1 MTALVVKGPAAAGP
15 LVRMLMSRID
25 GGVRDALLGL
35 HPRRVRFIHEAV
47 PQDYQLGSAVTR
59 LPVSLRQ
66 WLAALIRRWLHA
78 TVTEGFVERHGRQL
92 QEAAANTADGVTM
105 VIDFKSPPGM
115 ALVAATLRGKA
126 PGPRDL
132 APPAGGPPQAS
143 VRIIP
148 GH

>member
-1 MTALVVKGPAAAGP
+1 
-15 LVRMLMSRID
+15 MLISRID
-25 GGVRDALLGL
+25 AGVRDALLGL

-47 PQDYQLGSAVTR
+47 PQDYQLGSAITR
-59 LPVSLRQ
+59 VPLSLRQ
-66 WLAALIRRWLHA
+66 WLATLIRRWLHA

-92 QEAAANTADGVTM
+92 QAAAANTADGVTM

-115 ALVAATLRGKA
+115 AVVAAALRGKA

-132 APPAGGPPQAS
+132 ALPAGGPPQAS
-143 VRIIP
+143 VRISP